1 MQEHVGAESLIEA
14 YHIVTLGFSE
24 VVKDHANPAQ
34 DSRLFRILAR
44 TLMEVF
50 FYGTA
55 IMTQAGDL
63 AQVFYLV

>member
-1 MQEHVGAESLIEA
+1 MQEHVGAESLIET

-24 VVKDHANPAQ
+24 VVKDHANHAQ

-50 FYGTA
+50 FYGKQE
-55 IMTQAGDL
+55 I
-63 AQVFYLV
+63 